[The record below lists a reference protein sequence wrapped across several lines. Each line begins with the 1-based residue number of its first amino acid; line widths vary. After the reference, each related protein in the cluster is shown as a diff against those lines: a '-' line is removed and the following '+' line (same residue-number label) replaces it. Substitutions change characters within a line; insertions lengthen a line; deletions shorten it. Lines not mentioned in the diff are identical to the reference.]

1 MAKLRDLIGV
11 MKDKASQG
19 KAALLSKRA
28 TLSLLRA
35 TSHDSFTP
43 PTPKQLST
51 LLSFGDGSRASSA
64 AAIEILM
71 DRLQKTQNSAVAL
84 KCLIA
89 VHNIIKHGAFILQ
102 DQLSV
107 YPASGGRNYL
117 KLSNFRDNT
126 SSISWELSSWV
137 RWYAQYIEQLLCSS
151 RALGFFLGSK
161 SSSDAESQEERVSGL
176 MNADLLRETDALVT
190 LIDEIGRKP
199 DCGST
204 KGNRLVEEIENLVGE
219 DSGSIMKE
227 VCVRLKEF
235 RERLGCLSFGEAV
248 ELVYELKRMEES
260 REMKTMVVEQ
270 SFWDAVREVKEKA
283 DQEVVKEEVKAYKTV
298 RRHRASESDR
308 FERSVLNSADYLRF
322 PSGRLLL

>member
-1 MAKLRDLIGV
+1 MAKLKNLIGV

-43 PTPKQLST
+43 PTPKHLST
-51 LLSFGDGSRASSA
+51 LLSLGDGSRAA
-64 AAIEILM
+64 AAPAIELLM
-71 DRLQKTQNSAVAL
+71 DRLQKTHNSAVAL

-89 VHNIIKHGAFILQ
+89 VHHIIKHGTFILQ

-117 KLSNFRDNT
+117 KLSNFRDNS

-137 RWYAQYIEQLLCSS
+137 RWYAQYTEQLLCTS
-151 RALGFFLGSK
+151 RALGFFLGSN
-161 SSSDAESQEERVSGL
+161 SSSDAESQGERVSGL
-176 MNADLLRETDALVT
+176 MNADLLGETDALVA

-199 DCGST
+199 DCEST

-219 DSGSIMKE
+219 DWISIMKE
-227 VCVRLKEF
+227 VRVRVKEF

-260 REMKTMVVEQ
+260 KGMRRMVAEQ
-270 SFWDAVREVKEKA
+270 SFWDFVREVKEEA
-283 DQEVVKEEVKAYKTV
+283 DQEILREEIKGYKTV

-308 FERSVLNSADYLRF
+308 FARSILSSADYLRF
-322 PSGRLLL
+322 PSGRLL